1 MDPRCGFGM
10 IKCGEQ
16 FYELFT
22 IARGKDAWAAD
33 HMQFRNGNNHWN
45 IFFTIH
51 VHDWEVES
59 GVLCVEGGFLGKI
72 FFFYKKRKIHQKCKG
87 LQPEYTCSIQR

>member
-1 MDPRCGFGM
+1 MDPRCGYGM
-10 IKCGEQ
+10 KCGEQ

-22 IARGKDAWAAD
+22 IARDKDAWAAD

-59 GVLCVEGGFLGKI
+59 GVLCVEGGFLGI
-72 FFFYKKRKIHQKCKG
+72 FFFFYK
-87 LQPEYTCSIQR
+87 